1 LLAERKREFMNDIL
15 KKLPEENEGQYIWR
29 IGQAKDA
36 GLITETWGQLAPRLN
51 AELEIDE
58 IEWRGESAWRKK
70 YRVMQQA
77 YDDVFSKHQFDDGHR
92 EKLMDTTKELYI
104 AKKQFEDQRRECR
117 KLWTSEARFENLT
130 NKLVES
136 VSMLCEQHPLVF
148 KDMYSGESYKDAI
161 LCFADFHYGMVT
173 DNIWNK
179 YNTDIC
185 RQRVQNLVC
194 KTTQYLKLHDVR
206 TLHVL
211 LLGDAA
217 HGAIHNS
224 CRVASE
230 ENVCDQIMNVS
241 EVIAEAVN
249 ELSQHVELLNVYST
263 YGNHLRTVQNKHDSI
278 HSDNMER
285 LIPWWLKQRL
295 HNNNK
300 VSIVDSEYYEFIY
313 LNVLGYD
320 IVASHGDLEKFKN
333 FGVTVNTLFSKRY
346 GRTID
351 YTISADKHH
360 IEEFESLGIESILTR
375 SLCGT
380 DDYSNNSRL
389 YSAPGQTLMIFSR
402 SEGRECTYNI
412 KL

>member
-1 LLAERKREFMNDIL
+1 MEDIL
-15 KKLPEENEGQYIWR
+15 KKLPNENEGQYIWR

-36 GLITETWGQLAPRLN
+36 GLIVDTWGQLAPRLN

-58 IEWRGESAWRKK
+58 TEWRGESAWRKK

-77 YDDVFSKHQFDDGHR
+77 YDDVFSKQQFSRDHK
-92 EKLMDTTKELYI
+92 EKLVDTTKELYI

-117 KLWTSEARFENLT
+117 KLWTSEARFEHLT

-136 VSMLCEQHPLVF
+136 VNLLCEQQPLVF
-148 KDMYSGESYKDAI
+148 NDMYAGESYKDAI

-173 DNIWNK
+173 ENIWNK

-185 RQRVQNLVC
+185 RQRVQNLVN
-194 KTTQYLKLHDVR
+194 KTIQYLKLHDVR

-241 EVIAEAVN
+241 EIIAEAVN
-249 ELSQHVELLNVYST
+249 ALSQHVESLNVYST

-295 HNNNK
+295 HDNNK
-300 VSIVDSEYYEFIY
+300 VSVVDSEYYEFIY

>member
-1 LLAERKREFMNDIL
+1 MDDIL
-15 KKLPEENEGQYIWR
+15 MKLPDENEGQYIWR

-51 AELEIDE
+51 TELEIDE
-58 IEWRGESAWRKK
+58 TEWRGESAWRKK

-77 YDDVFSKHQFDDGHR
+77 YDDVFSKRQFVGEHK
-92 EKLMDTTKELYI
+92 ESIADTTKELYI

-117 KLWTSEARFENLT
+117 KLWTSEARFEHLT

-136 VSMLCEQHPLVF
+136 VNLMCEQQPLVF
-148 KDMYSGESYKDAI
+148 NDMYAGESYKNAV
-161 LCFADFHYGMVT
+161 LCFADWHYGMVT
-173 DNIWNK
+173 ENIWNK

-185 RQRVQNLVC
+185 RQRVQSLVN
-194 KTTQYLKLHDVR
+194 KTIQYLKLHDVR

-217 HGAIHNS
+217 HGAIHAS

-241 EVIAEAVN
+241 EIIAEAVN
-249 ELSQHVELLNVYST
+249 ALSQYVETVSVYAT
-263 YGNHLRTVQNKHDSI
+263 YGNHLRTVQNKNDSI
-278 HSDNMER
+278 HSDNMEK

-295 HNNNK
+295 RDNSR
-300 VSIVDSEYYEFIY
+300 VSIIESEYYEFIY

-320 IVASHGDLEKFKN
+320 IVAAHGDLEKFKN
-333 FGVTVNTLFSKRY
+333 FGVTVNTLFSKKY

>member
-1 LLAERKREFMNDIL
+1 MDDIL
-15 KKLPEENEGQYIWR
+15 KKLPEENEGQYVWR

-58 IEWRGESAWRKK
+58 TEWRGESAWRKK

-77 YDDVFSKHQFDDGHR
+77 YDDVFSKRQFVGEHK
-92 EKLMDTTKELYI
+92 ESIADTTKELYI

-117 KLWTSEARFENLT
+117 KLWTSEARFEHLT

-136 VSMLCEQHPLVF
+136 VNLMREQQPLVF
-148 KDMYSGESYKDAI
+148 NDMYAGESYKDAI

-173 DNIWNK
+173 ENIWNK

-194 KTTQYLKLHDVR
+194 KTIQYLKLHDVR

-217 HGAIHNS
+217 HGAIHAS

-241 EVIAEAVN
+241 EIIAEAVN
-249 ELSQHVELLNVYST
+249 ELSQHVETVNVYAT
-263 YGNHLRTVQNKHDSI
+263 YGNHLRTVQSKNDSI
-278 HSDNMER
+278 HSDNMEK

-295 HNNNK
+295 RDNSK
-300 VSIVDSEYYEFIY
+300 VSIIESEYYEFIY

-320 IVASHGDLEKFKN
+320 IVAAHGDLEKFKN
-333 FGVTVNTLFSKRY
+333 FGVTVNTLFSKKY

-380 DDYSNNSRL
+380 DDYSNNNRL